1 MTDGFARW
9 YSTLSERQADALD
22 ARVELLQEHG
32 PNLGRP
38 VVDRIEGSR
47 IHHLKELRVRS
58 DGALRI
64 LFVFDPGRTAVL
76 LLGGDKSGH
85 WSSWYATAIPRAEA
99 MYDDYLEGL
108 SR

>member
-1 MTDGFARW
+1 
-9 YSTLSERQADALD
+9 
-22 ARVELLQEHG
+22 
-32 PNLGRP
+32 
-38 VVDRIEGSR
+38 
-47 IHHLKELRVRS
+47 VRS
-58 DGALRI
+58 DGPLRI